1 MSYELPERCRPI
13 AVSSGASSSEGSQLG
28 LIDGLGRRITY
39 LRMSVT
45 DRCDFRCTYCMAE
58 SMRFLPH
65 DQLMSFE
72 EAERIVRCFVSMG
85 VDKVRI
91 TGGEPLVRKSLPTL
105 LAKLSRT
112 PGLREL
118 ALTTNGSQLASYAQE
133 LRQSGVTS
141 LNISLDS
148 LRGERFRTLTRTGEL
163 RKVLTGIYA
172 ARMAGFER
180 IRLNC
185 VLMRGVNDDEI
196 LDLVHFAVER
206 DLDIAFIEEM
216 PLGGIDDRS
225 PRQMSAEHLIEQV
238 SAHIPLHA
246 TEINT
251 GGPARYWQVTG
262 GNSRIGLIAPHS
274 NNFCGS
280 CNRVRITARGDLY
293 PCLGQDDAVALLPL
307 LRAHPGDDA
316 PLRQAILDTL
326 GGKPEGHHFDPLGQA
341 GGNAPKIMRFMS
353 LTGG

>member
-1 MSYELPERCRPI
+1 MTDQLPESCRPT
-13 AVSSGASSSEGSQLG
+13 ALRKGPSSGEENQRG

-91 TGGEPLVRKSLPTL
+91 TGGEPLVRKQLPTL
-105 LAKLSRT
+105 LGQLSRT

-118 ALTTNGSQLASYAQE
+118 ALTTNGSQLANYAQQ
-133 LRQSGVTS
+133 LRQSGVNS

-163 RKVLTGIYA
+163 QKVLTGIYA
-172 ARMAGFER
+172 ARMTGFER

-238 SAHIPLHA
+238 SAQIPLQA
-246 TEINT
+246 SEINT
-251 GGPARYWQVTG
+251 GGPARYWQVVG
-262 GNSRIGLIAPHS
+262 GRSRIGLIAPHS

-307 LRAHPGDDA
+307 LRAHPGDDT

-326 GGKPEGHHFDPLGQA
+326 GRKPQGHSFDPLGQDNA
-341 GGNAPKIMRFMS
+341 GTPKIMRFMS

>member
-1 MSYELPERCRPI
+1 MSYQLSERCRPT
-13 AVSSGASSSEGSQLG
+13 ALSTDPSPEEGNQRG

-91 TGGEPLVRKSLPTL
+91 TGGEPLVRKELPTL

-118 ALTTNGSQLASYAQE
+118 ALTTNGSQLASYAQQ
-133 LRQSGVTS
+133 LRQSGVNS

-148 LRGERFRTLTRTGEL
+148 LRGDRFRTLTRTGEL
-163 RKVLTGIYA
+163 QKVLTGIYA

-225 PRQMSAEHLIEQV
+225 PRQMSAEHLIEAV
-238 SAHIPLHA
+238 SAQIPLQA

-251 GGPARYWQVTG
+251 GGPARYWQVVDG
-262 GNSRIGLIAPHS
+262 RSRIGLIAPHS
-274 NNFCGS
+274 NNFCGT

-307 LRAHPGDDA
+307 LRGHPNDDA
-316 PLRQAILDTL
+316 PLRQAILSTL
-326 GGKPEGHHFDPLGQA
+326 GSKPEGHNFDPLGQDNA
-341 GGNAPKIMRFMS
+341 SAPKIMRFMS
-353 LTGG
+353 MTGG